1 MTKFNKAELR
11 DKIYACWLGKN
22 IGGTLGTPF
31 EGKREVLDVTG
42 FNSEPGNP
50 LPNDDLDLQL
60 IWLLAVMERGRDINE
75 RVLGEYWLEYI
86 SPYWNEYGVGKS
98 NMTRGLIPPFSGEYE
113 NEWKHSNGA
122 RKPFATAIW
131 ILALTTARAT
141 ARMQRFLWL
150 RWKVRHLLFPIF
162 AR

>member
-50 LPNDDLDLQL
+50 RPTTTSTYSSFGCLP
-60 IWLLAVMERGRDINE
+60 
-75 RVLGEYWLEYI
+75 
-86 SPYWNEYGVGKS
+86 SWNAAE
-98 NMTRGLIPPFSGEYE
+98 T
-113 NEWKHSNGA
+113 
-122 RKPFATAIW
+122 
-131 ILALTTARAT
+131 
-141 ARMQRFLWL
+141 
-150 RWKVRHLLFPIF
+150 
-162 AR
+162 